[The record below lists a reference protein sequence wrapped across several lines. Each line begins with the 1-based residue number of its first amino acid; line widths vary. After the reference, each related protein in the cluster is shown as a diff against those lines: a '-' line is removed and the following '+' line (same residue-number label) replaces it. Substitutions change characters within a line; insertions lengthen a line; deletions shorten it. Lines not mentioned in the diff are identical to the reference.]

1 MIVGI
6 TGGTGCGK
14 TTALQVFGELGGA
27 ILDCD
32 EIYHRLLKEDKK
44 LLSAIE
50 NRFPGTVTDGVLN
63 RKKLGRIVFDDAS
76 ALSELNTITHS
87 AVKAEVMRL
96 MEHENRHIAIDAI
109 GLFESGLADLC
120 DTTVAVTAPEDCRAQ
135 RLMKRENITRDYAI
149 ARISAQKAQ
158 EDFVA
163 KCRYTLVNDGTEEE
177 FRQKCLAFFGGLG
190 IIEKDY

>member
-32 EIYHRLLKEDKK
+32 AIYHRLLKEDKN

-50 NRFPGTVTDGVLN
+50 NRFPGTVTDGVLD

-87 AVKAEVMRL
+87 AVKAEILRL
-96 MEHENRHIAIDAI
+96 MENENRHIAIDAI

-120 DTTVAVTAPEDCRAQ
+120 DTTLAVTAPEDRRAE

-158 EDFVA
+158 EDFAA

-177 FRQKCLAFFGGLG
+177 FRQKCLAFFQGLG
-190 IIEKDY
+190 II